1 MSYLG
6 TYKGIDVYDCD
17 YKQLTKGMTEGAHR
31 MYAVHMPDG
40 QVAMVYNGNKI
51 GTLKDNGEVVQLK
64 HKIPF
69 VFYKDI
75 FYEKEKEVK
84 REVEK
89 KKDVRREEEVKVK
102 VKEKSLKDYGK
113 PVDDFFKNLGEWQK
127 KWTV

>member
-6 TYKGIDVYDCD
+6 TYKGVDVYDCD
-17 YKQLTKGMTEGAHR
+17 YKQFIRGMTEGAHR

-40 QVAMVYNGNKI
+40 QIAMVYNGNKI
-51 GTLKDNGEVVQLK
+51 GTLKDSGEVIQLK

-69 VFYKDI
+69 IFYK
-75 FYEKEKEVK
+75 KEK
-84 REVEK
+84 EVEK
-89 KKDVRREEEVKVK
+89 KKDVRREEEIDKKVDVKVQ
-102 VKEKSLKDYGK
+102 EKSLKDYGK

>member
-17 YKQLTKGMTEGAHR
+17 YKQLTKGMTEEDYR

-40 QVAMVYNGNKI
+40 QIAMVYNGNKI
-51 GTLKDNGEVVQLK
+51 GTLKDNGEVIQLR

-69 VFYKDI
+69 VFYDKGLEVKKEEI
-75 FYEKEKEVK
+75 KKEIEKVK
-84 REVEK
+84 REIEVEEK
-89 KKDVRREEEVKVK
+89 KVG
-102 VKEKSLKDYGK
+102 EKSLKDYGK

>member
-6 TYKGIDVYDCD
+6 TYKGVDVYDCD
-17 YKQLTKGMTEGAHR
+17 YKQFIKGMTEGAHR

-51 GTLKDNGEVVQLK
+51 GTLKDNGEVIQLR

-69 VFYKDI
+69 I

-89 KKDVRREEEVKVK
+89 KKEVRREEEIWGKEEK
-102 VKEKSLKDYGK
+102 KAGEKSLKDYGK